1 MVPEYM
7 ENGLVSTKLDVY
19 AFGVLLLEVI
29 TGKEAA
35 AFYGEEYM
43 NLSDILSTV
52 LHEKDGQEG
61 LKHLIDPSMLE
72 NYPSEL
78 AIVVVNLVNSCIKKN
93 PTARPAMDE
102 IVQSLSRILT
112 SWTRDSSSNIPWS
125 QTSTGWE
132 LLMAP

>member
-43 NLSDILSTV
+43 NLSDILSNV
-52 LHEKDGQEG
+52 LHEKDGHEG

-78 AIVVVNLVNSCIKKN
+78 AIIVIKLINSCLKKD
-93 PTARPAMDE
+93 PTARPVMEE

-112 SWTRDSSSNIPWS
+112 TSSAWDSSSNMSWS
-125 QTSTGWE
+125 QTSTGSY
-132 LLMAP
+132 